1 MKRSTEMSRVRTC
14 SSMDVLKSKAM
25 LKALK
30 WILIKYG
37 KIEVVQAQEINE
49 VLLVFLE
56 YRYDVLSR
64 GMQLS
69 KLTKSKCSLVD
80 LSEI

>member
-37 KIEVVQAQEINE
+37 KIEDVHAQEINNI
-49 VLLVFLE
+49 FIH
-56 YRYDVLSR
+56 S
-64 GMQLS
+64 
-69 KLTKSKCSLVD
+69 
-80 LSEI
+80 